1 METKNMIYI
10 VSEYASKGEIFG
22 KWSKLFILSFF
33 INRFADYK
41 YIFWERKELF
51 QYSLDAN

>member
-22 KWSKLFILSFF
+22 EYFKIQYL
-33 INRFADYK
+33 K
-41 YIFWERKELF
+41 YF
-51 QYSLDAN
+51 QTHEMNNVCFPQ